1 MTPAAFRKLA
11 LSFPSTEE
19 HPHFE
24 RAAFKVAGKRI
35 FATMLEADALV
46 NIVLTP
52 DAQTDFCAL
61 TEFIYPVPNKWGLKG
76 WTTFEIKNLET
87 DVVRQA
93 LSSAY
98 SDVMQPKP
106 KRKR

>member
-24 RAAFKVAGKRI
+24 RAAFKVTGKRI
-35 FATMLEADALV
+35 FATMLESDSVVNVAL
-46 NIVLTP
+46 TT
-52 DAQTDFCAL
+52 DAQRDFCTL
-61 TEFIYPVPNKWGLKG
+61 TEYIYPVPNKWGLKG
-76 WTTFEIKNLET
+76 WTTFEIKHLDV

-93 LSSAY
+93 LGSAY
-98 SDVMQPKP
+98 SEVTQPKP
-106 KRKR
+106 KKKR

>member
-1 MTPAAFRKLA
+1 MTTAAFRKLA
-11 LSFPSTEE
+11 LSFPTTEE

-24 RAAFKVAGKRI
+24 RAAFKVTGKRI
-35 FATMLEADALV
+35 FATMLESDATV
-46 NIVLTP
+46 NVVLTT
-52 DAQTDFCAL
+52 DAQREFCAI
-61 TEFIYPVPNKWGLKG
+61 TEYIYPVPNKWGLKG
-76 WTTFEIKNLET
+76 WTTMEIQHLDS

-98 SDVMQPKP
+98 SEVTQPKP